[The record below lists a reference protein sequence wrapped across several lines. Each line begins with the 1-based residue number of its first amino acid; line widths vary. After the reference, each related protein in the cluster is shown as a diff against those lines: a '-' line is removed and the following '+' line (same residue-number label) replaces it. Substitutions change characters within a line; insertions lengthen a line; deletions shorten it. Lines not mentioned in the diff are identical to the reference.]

1 MPTYVYRCTKGH
13 TFELF
18 HSIADESS
26 KRCPRCRAAAKR
38 VPSGGS
44 GVLFKGSGFY
54 ITDYRSKSYQES
66 AKRESG
72 AAGGAGSGEAKAEGA
87 KASEGGKA
95 SEGAK
100 SEGGKTSERGAKK
113 KESSRGGKGGGKK
126 DG

>member
-18 HSIADESS
+18 HSIADDSR

-38 VPSGGS
+38 VPSGGA

-54 ITDYRSKSYQES
+54 ITDYRSKSYHES

-72 AAGGAGSGEAKAEGA
+72 AGESK
-87 KASEGGKA
+87 SEGTKTESA
-95 SEGAK
+95 KPSEGAK
-100 SEGGKTSERGAKK
+100 SESGAKK
-113 KESSRGGKGGGKK
+113 KDTSSRRGRGGKK